1 MTSPTQRTLLLSIV
15 GLLAIASSHAQDVSL
30 RGHGRR
36 LQEQPMSDQLP
47 SSPDY
52 GQQQQQQQQQQLQE
66 GAPQGQPE
74 QQIEPQAEQQL
85 VEDDQIIEQSPPQV
99 PTQEEM
105 EAKQMRAYLGGLFPA
120 VDINMCPLY
129 LRDTTDMSSGFTMDL
144 YSGGGTPVLR
154 NRDITFF
161 WHIPRS
167 GGATLKNIMNYCY
180 DLRRAEQLEKAPSM
194 SYARN
199 NVLNMD
205 TTTPDGLAQSYENQ
219 IASSNLV
226 DVIASNY
233 FLSGSAL
240 FNEGHYGKSFTM
252 LRHPVEL
259 ATSLFYQRRK
269 FIAAW
274 SKLTFHDYVSSE
286 NYLDSWMTRQLTGT
300 MPWVPLDE
308 THLEQAKLV
317 LKNKIFV
324 GVLVEMDETLRQL
337 KAHFGWEEKV
347 PDCEQSHLQVNASAN
362 EHPPPPARG
371 GPTWKVIIEKE
382 KWDMALYYYGLE
394 LFAEQRN
401 RYPPQNQVDE
411 SQSAEALDQVF

>member
-1 MTSPTQRTLLLSIV
+1 MTSPTQRTFLLSIV
-15 GLLAIASSHAQDVSL
+15 GLLAITSSHAQDVSL

-36 LQEQPMSDQLP
+36 LQEQPMSDQMP
-47 SSPDY
+47 SPDNI
-52 GQQQQQQQQQQLQE
+52 QQQLEE

-85 VEDDQIIEQSPPQV
+85 VEDDQIIEQSPPQ

-105 EAKQMRAYLGGLFPA
+105 EAKQMRAYLGGLLPA
-120 VDINMCPLY
+120 VDSNMCPLY
-129 LRDTTDMSSGFTMDL
+129 LRDTTDMSSGYTMDL
-144 YSGGGTPVLR
+144 YSGGGKPVLR
-154 NRDITFF
+154 NRDISFF

-167 GGATLKNIMNYCY
+167 GGSTLKNIMNYCY
-180 DLRRAEQLEKAPSM
+180 DLRRAEQLEKVPSM

-205 TTTPDGLAQSYENQ
+205 TTTPDGLQLSYENQ
-219 IASSNLV
+219 ISKSNLV

-240 FNEGHYGKSFTM
+240 FDEGHYGKSFTM

-286 NYLDSWMTRQLTGT
+286 NYLDSWMVRQLTGKFAH
-300 MPWVPLDE
+300 M
-308 THLEQAKLV
+308 K
-317 LKNKIFV
+317 FV
-324 GVLVEMDETLRQL
+324 SM
-337 KAHFGWEEKV
+337 F
-347 PDCEQSHLQVNASAN
+347 CY
-362 EHPPPPARG
+362 
-371 GPTWKVIIEKE
+371 I
-382 KWDMALYYYGLE
+382 
-394 LFAEQRN
+394 
-401 RYPPQNQVDE
+401 
-411 SQSAEALDQVF
+411 